1 MYYNLGQSTFKTGM
15 WSYFGHNAQILYE
28 FSYNSLIVPELCPLI
43 NLNIINLWLPFSN
56 FFLEQIFENKTTFT
70 LFFRI

>member
-43 NLNIINLWLPFSN
+43 NLKYYKFVVTVL
-56 FFLEQIFENKTTFT
+56 
-70 LFFRI
+70 